1 MEDFKKPF
9 LSVNQTMGKFF
20 ICNKVIHVNNA
31 LSLTDDGW
39 KTLTNLVKIWS
50 SVVLPGASP

>member
-20 ICNKVIHVNNA
+20 ICNKVIHAINA

-39 KTLTNLVKIWS
+39 KT
-50 SVVLPGASP
+50 